1 MENNSTIRHQCRYS
15 TFYNDN
21 LTILTKNSTIFAQK
35 YHTRDFSTI
44 LNNRFL

>member
-35 YHTRDFSTI
+35 ISHTRF
-44 LNNRFL
+44 LNYP